1 MNRLRFLFV
10 ISAICVLR
18 GTAQPLLAKG
28 DTFIVVIDAGHGGK
42 DPGAKGVKTNEK
54 TINLAVA
61 LKLGKMIAAGHDD
74 VQVIYTRKTDK
85 FVELSERANIAN
97 RNKADLFISI
107 HTNSLKKKKC
117 FGKRGRNVYP
127 RSGKDARKFRSCH
140 AGKLCYSVRRE
151 L

>member
-18 GTAQPLLAKG
+18 GIAQPLLAKG

-97 RNKADLFISI
+97 RNKADLGYNQFTIARI
-107 HTNSLKKKKC
+107 LKKENIYRMEKIKLNNGVKIPV
-117 FGKRGRNVYP
+117 FGFERIK
-127 RSGKDARKFRSCH
+127 
-140 AGKLCYSVRRE
+140 
-151 L
+151 

>member
-18 GTAQPLLAKG
+18 GIAQPLLAKG

-61 LKLGKMIAAGHDD
+61 LKLGDMM
-74 VQVIYTRKTDK
+74 TCR
-85 FVELSERANIAN
+85 
-97 RNKADLFISI
+97 
-107 HTNSLKKKKC
+107 
-117 FGKRGRNVYP
+117 
-127 RSGKDARKFRSCH
+127 
-140 AGKLCYSVRRE
+140 
-151 L
+151 

>member
-18 GTAQPLLAKG
+18 GIAQPLLAKG

-61 LKLGKMIAAGHDD
+61 LKLGKMIAAGHDN
-74 VQVIYTRKTDK
+74 VQVIYTRVSAGAAED
-85 FVELSERANIAN
+85 
-97 RNKADLFISI
+97 
-107 HTNSLKKKKC
+107 
-117 FGKRGRNVYP
+117 
-127 RSGKDARKFRSCH
+127 DAVVGGLPG
-140 AGKLCYSVRRE
+140 AIGWGII
-151 L
+151 